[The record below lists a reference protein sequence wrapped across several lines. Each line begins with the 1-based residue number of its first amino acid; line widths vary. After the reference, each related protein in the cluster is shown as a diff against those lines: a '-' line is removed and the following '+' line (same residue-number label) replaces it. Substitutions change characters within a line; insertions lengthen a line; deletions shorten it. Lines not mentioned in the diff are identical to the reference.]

1 VPRKF
6 RPPASKRRRT
16 KKTVEYDFP
25 PGEQATSEAAVADEA
40 GYAAETEEAAPVAT
54 ASVRSDGRGER
65 HTTRDYTHVRNEV
78 LRIAIIGAI
87 LIVVIVVGGFFR

>member
-16 KKTVEYDFP
+16 KKTIEYDFP
-25 PGEQATSEAAVADEA
+25 AGEQATSEAAVADEA
-40 GYAAETEEAAPVAT
+40 IYEVETEEAAPVAN
-54 ASVRSDGRGER
+54 ASLRSDSRGER

-78 LRIAIIGAI
+78 MRIAVIGAI
-87 LIVVIVVGGFFR
+87 LIAAIVVGGFIR